1 MPKECTV
8 CISPNREQI
17 DIEIVNGTSVRDIA
31 ARFSLSRSSV
41 GRHRVNC
48 HKAIIAS
55 TLENSKS
62 AELLEAAKQA
72 GGAEA
77 GVTSLTRADEMYRR
91 SRKAVIEAFKR
102 KDYKVAFMGLREARG
117 YLELIA
123 KMNGELTA
131 AEASRPPV
139 PMFVLPEGAKIAVT
153 VNRQDSQPP
162 MRNVTPEPTRL
173 ELAENNDTRVN

>member
-1 MPKECTV
+1 MPKECSI

-55 TLENSKS
+55 TLENSKA

-72 GGAEA
+72 EGSEVGI
-77 GVTSLTRADEMYRR
+77 TSLTRADEMYRR

-123 KMNGELTA
+123 KMNGELNGG
-131 AEASRPPV
+131 EASRPPV
-139 PMFVLPEGAKIAVT
+139 PMFLLPENARISVAPNQPMLPAG
-153 VNRQDSQPP
+153 DQPP
-162 MRNVTPEPTRL
+162 MRNVTPERNPSKTL
-173 ELAENNDTRVN
+173 LP